1 MILDLV
7 ALTLR
12 VALVAALVGVC
23 LSLYARLPP
32 NDSSVLRDG
41 PGSAF
46 REIEVKIVLRRSAEQ
61 TVLSETVPIEIYSQ
75 DAVQARREFK
85 FAEPGKDLLHRA
97 PQGRREIEPFVK
109 TEFDERGQAT
119 VQLRPGRW
127 WLRTSLSGAHEL
139 TWRLPID
146 VSSGQ
151 PLTVELTPENAYTRE
166 KAF

>member
-1 MILDLV
+1 MILDLI

-12 VALVAALVGVC
+12 AALVAALVGVC

-32 NDSSVLRDG
+32 DDSSVL
-41 PGSAF
+41 GSASGGAS
-46 REIEVKIVLRRSAEQ
+46 RETEVKIVLRRGSEES
-61 TVLSETVPIEIYSQ
+61 VLSQAIPIEIYSQ
-75 DAVQARREFK
+75 EAVQTGRESK
-85 FAEPGKDLLHRA
+85 PAAPGKDPLQRA
-97 PQGRREIEPFVK
+97 RPGRREIEPFVK

-127 WLRTSLSGAHEL
+127 WLRTSLSGPHEL